1 MGTFTLETGFG
12 LLLLGTV
19 VIAVMATIGFFVVN
33 SQQKKLY
40 EKEHKSSIQKQIEEL
55 RR

>member
-1 MGTFTLETGFG
+1 MGTFTLETAFG

-33 SQQKKLY
+33 LQQKKRD
-40 EKEHKSSIQKQIEEL
+40 ETENKSSIQKQIEEL